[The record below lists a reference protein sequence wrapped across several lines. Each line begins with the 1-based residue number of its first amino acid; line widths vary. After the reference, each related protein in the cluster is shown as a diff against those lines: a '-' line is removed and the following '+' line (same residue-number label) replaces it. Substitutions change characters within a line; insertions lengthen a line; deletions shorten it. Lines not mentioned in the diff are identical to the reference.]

1 MSLVMFMPSTPC
13 CCDGMERE
21 GFNRFRPDSHKPV
34 ICASKPFSQ
43 KMNRQPAHEVSM
55 PPPSSGTGEADRD
68 RSRRVAVRDP
78 LDVFVA
84 RWAVLRLAREIGFST
99 TAGHEL
105 AIVVSEL
112 STNILKY
119 GVRGEIELRRV
130 EDHAAGVGITIVAHD
145 EGPPLASLEA
155 AMRDGWGDRGPI
167 DPAILR
173 RGGIGAGLGA
183 VERLTDR
190 FEYLPDGARKAFRV
204 TRFLHRPRRPGT
216 SPTP

>member
-1 MSLVMFMPSTPC
+1 MT
-13 CCDGMERE
+13 
-21 GFNRFRPDSHKPV
+21 
-34 ICASKPFSQ
+34 
-43 KMNRQPAHEVSM
+43 
-55 PPPSSGTGEADRD
+55 PSSSGAGEPAPEPP
-68 RSRRVAVRDP
+68 RRVAVRDP
-78 LDVFVA
+78 LDVFLA

-112 STNILKY
+112 CTNILKY
-119 GVRGEIELRRV
+119 GVRGEIELARI
-130 EDHAAGVGITIVAHD
+130 EDPGAGAGVTIVATD

-155 AMRDGWGDRGPI
+155 AMRDGWGDRGPL

-183 VERLTDR
+183 VQRLTDR

-216 SPTP
+216 SPIP